1 MKPLVCE
8 LFACIVRHGQFHAEI
23 ASMKSVRHNKKMG
36 TSLLI
41 GDIGGTNA
49 RFALADTGKPGFSNA
64 LTLQCNDYKSADA
77 AIKHYLE
84 TVQAGTPGVI
94 CLAAAGP
101 IIDGRVRFTNNH
113 WEIATDEL
121 AADFSIDAVRL
132 LNDFEAIAYS
142 VPFLGKED
150 CMPIGL
156 PEPRPLDADDYMV
169 GIIGPGTGLG
179 AVGLRK
185 HGDLLL
191 PIAGEASHGGFAPES
206 QVQIDILKALRE
218 RFDRVS
224 SERLVSGPGLEN
236 IYWALVRIHGEKR
249 AHLAPADIF
258 KAALDNTDTL
268 AAEAVQ
274 MFFEVF
280 GQVAG
285 DLALTLGA
293 EDGIFIAG
301 GISKR
306 YPDLLKNSGFRH
318 GFESKGRHRS
328 YMERIPTQLILHDQ
342 PGLLGAAYCA
352 LKLHQ
357 A

>member
-1 MKPLVCE
+1 MDPDRRNNDPQTC
-8 LFACIVRHGQFHAEI
+8 
-23 ASMKSVRHNKKMG
+23 
-36 TSLLI
+36 LLI

-49 RFALADTGKPGFSNA
+49 RFALADPVEPAFSNVV
-64 LTLQCNDYKSADA
+64 TLRCDDFQSADA
-77 AIKHYLE
+77 AIGSYLK
-84 TVQAGTPGVI
+84 TVGAGSPQAI

-101 IIDGRVRFTNNH
+101 IIDKRVRFTNNH
-113 WEIATDEL
+113 WEIAADEL
-121 AADFSIDAVRL
+121 AGEFAIDAVRL

-142 VPFLGKED
+142 VPFLTAAD
-150 CMPIGL
+150 CMPVGL
-156 PEPRPLDADDYMV
+156 PEPKPLDAEDYMV

-179 AVGLRK
+179 AVGLRRR
-185 HGDLLL
+185 GDLYL
-191 PIAGEASHGGFAPES
+191 PVAGEASHGGFAPET
-206 QVQIDILKALRE
+206 QVQIDILNTLRE

-224 SERLVSGPGLEN
+224 SERLVSGPGLQN
-236 IYWALVRIHGEKR
+236 IYWALARIHGEKR
-249 AHLAPADIF
+249 AQPTPAEIF
-258 KAALDNTDTL
+258 TAAMDNTDPL

-293 EDGIFIAG
+293 EDGVFIAG

-306 YPDLLKNSGFRH
+306 YPDLLKNSRFRS
-318 GFESKGRHRS
+318 GFENKGRHRS
-328 YMERIPTQLILHDQ
+328 LMERVPTQLILHDQ

-352 LKLHQ
+352 LKLTE

>member
-1 MKPLVCE
+1 MTSTRRKPATDSC
-8 LFACIVRHGQFHAEI
+8 
-23 ASMKSVRHNKKMG
+23 
-36 TSLLI
+36 LLI

-49 RFALADTGKPGFSNA
+49 RFALADAARPGFSNVE
-64 LTLQCNDYKSADA
+64 TLQCSDYESADA

-84 TVQAGTPGVI
+84 TVKAGAPDAI

-113 WEIATDEL
+113 WEIAADEL
-121 AADFSIDAVRL
+121 AGEFSINAVQL

-142 VPFLGKED
+142 VPFLTTAD

-156 PEPRPLDADDYMV
+156 PEPKPLDSADYMV

-179 AVGLRK
+179 AVGLRR
-185 HGDLLL
+185 HGELYL
-191 PIAGEASHGGFAPES
+191 PIAGEASHGGFAPET
-206 QVQIDILKALRE
+206 QVQIDILKTLRE

-224 SERLVSGPGLEN
+224 SERLVSGPGLQN
-236 IYWALVRIHGEKR
+236 IYWALTRIHGEKR
-249 AHLAPADIF
+249 AQLTPAEIF
-258 KAALDNTDTL
+258 RAAMDNTDSL

-306 YPDLLKNSGFRH
+306 YPDLLKNSRFRS
-318 GFESKGRHRS
+318 GFENKGRHRS
-328 YMERIPTQLILHDQ
+328 LMERIATQLILHDQ

-352 LKLHQ
+352 LKL
-357 A
+357 AEA

>member
-1 MKPLVCE
+1 MNSAQRSSKPDSC
-8 LFACIVRHGQFHAEI
+8 
-23 ASMKSVRHNKKMG
+23 
-36 TSLLI
+36 LLI

-49 RFALADTGKPGFSNA
+49 RFALADSGKPAFSNVE
-64 LTLQCNDYKSADA
+64 TLQCDDYESADD
-77 AIKHYLE
+77 AIRHYLKS
-84 TVQAGTPGVI
+84 VRAGTPQAI

-101 IIDGRVRFTNNH
+101 IIDKRVRFTNNH
-113 WEIATDEL
+113 WEIAADEL
-121 AADFSIDAVRL
+121 AATFSIDAVRL

-142 VPFLGKED
+142 VPYLTEEE

-156 PEPRPLDADDYMV
+156 PEPRPLVADNYMV

-185 HGDLLL
+185 HGDLYI
-191 PIAGEASHGGFAPES
+191 PIPGEGSHGGFAPET

-236 IYWALVRIHGEKR
+236 IYWALMRIRGEKR
-249 AHLAPADIF
+249 AHLAPAEIF
-258 KAALDNTDTL
+258 RAAIDNSDPL
-268 AAEAVQ
+268 ASEAVQ

-293 EDGIFIAG
+293 QDGIFIAG
-301 GISKR
+301 GIAKR
-306 YPDLLKNSGFRH
+306 YPDLLKNSRFRS
-318 GFESKGRHRS
+318 GFENKGRYRS
-328 YMERIPTQLILHDQ
+328 LMERVPTQLILHDQ
-342 PGLLGAAYCA
+342 PGLLGAAFCA
-352 LKLHQ
+352 LQLHES
-357 A
+357 

>member
-1 MKPLVCE
+1 MN
-8 LFACIVRHGQFHAEI
+8 AARRD
-23 ASMKSVRHNKKMG
+23 KSPEA
-36 TSLLI
+36 SLLI

-49 RFALADTGKPGFSNA
+49 RFALADPATPAFTDMR
-64 LTLQCNDYKSADA
+64 TLQCNDYESADA
-77 AIKHYLE
+77 AIKHYLKS
-84 TVQAGTPGVI
+84 VSAKPPAVI

-101 IIDGRVRFTNNH
+101 IIDKRVRFTNNH
-113 WEIATDEL
+113 WEIAADEL
-121 AADFSIDAVRL
+121 AAEFAIESVRL

-142 VPFLGKED
+142 VPFLNADD

-156 PEPRPLDADDYMV
+156 PEPGPLDGEHYMV
-169 GIIGPGTGLG
+169 GVIGPGTGLG

-185 HGDLLL
+185 YGDALI
-191 PIAGEASHGGFAPES
+191 PIAGEAGHGGFAPET

-218 RFDRVS
+218 QFDRVS
-224 SERLVSGPGLEN
+224 SERLVSGPGIEN
-236 IYWALVRIHGEKR
+236 IYWALMRIHGEKR
-249 AHLAPADIF
+249 AHLTPAEIF
-258 KAALDNTDTL
+258 RAAVDNSDPL

-306 YPDLLKNSGFRH
+306 YPDLLKNSRFRS
-318 GFESKGRHRS
+318 GFENKGRHRS
-328 YMERIPTQLILHDQ
+328 LMERVPTQLILHDQ

-352 LKLHQ
+352 LQLFDN
-357 A
+357 

>member
-1 MKPLVCE
+1 MNP
-8 LFACIVRHGQFHAEI
+8 VRRN
-23 ASMKSVRHNKKMG
+23 SKSD
-36 TSLLI
+36 SCLLI

-49 RFALADTGKPGFSNA
+49 RFALADPTRPSYSEVR
-64 LTLQCNDYKSADA
+64 TLQCDDYESADV

-84 TVQAGTPGVI
+84 SVGAKSPRVI

-101 IIDGRVRFTNNH
+101 IIDKRVRFTNNH
-113 WEIATDEL
+113 WEISADEL
-121 AADFSIDAVRL
+121 AAEFSIESVQL

-142 VPFLGKED
+142 VPFLSADD
-150 CMPIGL
+150 CVTIGL
-156 PEPRPLDADDYMV
+156 PEPGPLDAEHYMIGV
-169 GIIGPGTGLG
+169 TGPGTGLG

-185 HGDLLL
+185 YGDILF
-191 PIAGEASHGGFAPES
+191 PIAGEAGHGGFAPETR
-206 QVQIDILKALRE
+206 VQMDILSALRE
-218 RFDRVS
+218 RYDRVS

-236 IYWALVRIHGEKR
+236 IYWALTRIHGEKR
-249 AHLAPADIF
+249 AHLTAAEIF
-258 KAALDNTDTL
+258 RATTDNTDPL

-306 YPDLLKNSGFRH
+306 YPDLLKNSGFRS
-318 GFESKGRHRS
+318 GFENKGRHRS
-328 YMERIPTQLILHDQ
+328 LMERIPTQLILHDQ

-352 LKLHQ
+352 MRLYR